1 MAADLI
7 PLTALLTDSFQYPE
21 NEAWGVQTDEKEQ
34 MIDAMKYFNRLWPLI
49 RLIQKLS
56 PPLRDV
62 FRGYIWEE
70 DGQMVG
76 TSVAMRRGSTDA
88 WIIGNVGVLP
98 EYRRRGIARK
108 IVKAIIN
115 LIDERGGRRA
125 GFKRRYEICLMG
137 IEL

>member
-1 MAADLI
+1 
-7 PLTALLTDSFQYPE
+7 
-21 NEAWGVQTDEKEQ
+21 
-34 MIDAMKYFNRLWPLI
+34 
-49 RLIQKLS
+49 
-56 PPLRDV
+56 
-62 FRGYIWEE
+62 
-70 DGQMVG
+70 MVG